1 VNILRG
7 IGTWSGHA
15 PGTEKGTGT
24 VKGTDIMTGIETKT
38 VMLKDTGTETGI
50 GIMIGTE
57 PGGIGTERGVM
68 IMIRGLG
75 MQREKV
81 AEIMTT
87 TLAMVVGTIVVGVGV
102 EVGAGAEVRAKL
114 APHDMTH
121 VLVHRE
127 MEVKRL
133 LHQVI

>member
-1 VNILRG
+1 V
-7 IGTWSGHA
+7 
-15 PGTEKGTGT
+15 KGTGN
-24 VKGTDIMTGIETKT
+24 VIGTDIMTGIETKT
-38 VMLKDTGTETGI
+38 VILKDTGTRI
-50 GIMIGTE
+50 GIMIETE
-57 PGGIGTERGVM
+57 PGGIGTGRGVM

>member
-7 IGTWSGHA
+7 IGTGSGHA

-50 GIMIGTE
+50 GIMTETE

-114 APHDMTH
+114 APHDMIH